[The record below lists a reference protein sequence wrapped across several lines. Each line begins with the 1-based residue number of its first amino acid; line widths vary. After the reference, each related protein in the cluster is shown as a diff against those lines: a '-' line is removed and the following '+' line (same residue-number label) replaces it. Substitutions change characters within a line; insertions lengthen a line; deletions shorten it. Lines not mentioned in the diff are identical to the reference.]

1 MHPSIKDIKESN
13 DVIVVNDG
21 SNDVKKNNTNVAL
34 FQITKCIQ
42 NISNTNIIILSILH
56 RYDLTEYSCVNKEFK
71 EFN

>member
-1 MHPSIKDIKESN
+1 MHTSVKDLNESS

-21 SNDVKKNNTNVAL
+21 FNDVNENNTNVIL

-42 NISNTNIIILSILH
+42 NISNTNIIILGILH